1 MERRSAR
8 DFTTGS
14 IPRHLAG
21 FAVPMFV
28 GNALQAAYNTVDS
41 IWVGRF
47 LGPNS
52 LAAVSVGFP
61 VIFAILAL
69 VMGLTIATTA
79 LVSQYY
85 GAKDHRQ
92 LKATIA
98 NAMTVLTVAGVV
110 LAIVGYQVRWPMLR
124 LLRVPANIV
133 EEAATY
139 LGIYMLGLIPTF
151 IYNVCSSIL
160 RGLGDSRSPV
170 TFLAI
175 ATVTN
180 MVLDP
185 LMIFGVWPFP
195 PMGVAGAAWATV
207 FSQALSAVFAVAHM
221 VKKLG
226 LATRLRDLIK
236 FDARLTSLT
245 VKIGLPAGAQQ
256 MLVSLGMMVV
266 MSTVNSFGSVAVAGS
281 GSGSRIEQFA
291 FMPAMSVSLAV
302 TALVGQN
309 IGAGRHDRVPEI
321 VKWALI
327 LSCSISGAAMLA
339 AQLAPK
345 ILLSMF
351 TDDAAVLAAGADY
364 LRWLS
369 LAWIPFAANFTMTGV
384 LRGAGDTMATLF
396 TTVLSLWL
404 VRVPLVRALASTSLG
419 VTGVWMGMAASP
431 LVAFAGTYAY
441 YRSGRWKQRRLVEGA
456 PVADPDATMG
466 S

>member
-1 MERRSAR
+1 MDSKSAR

-14 IPRHLAG
+14 IPRHLID
-21 FAVPMFV
+21 FATPMFV

-52 LAAVSVGFP
+52 LAAVTVGSP
-61 VIFAILAL
+61 IIFALVAL
-69 VMGLTIATTA
+69 VTGLTIATTA

-85 GAKDHRQ
+85 GAKDHCQ

-98 NAMTVLTVAGVV
+98 NSMTVLTAAGVV
-110 LAIVGYQVRWPMLR
+110 LAAVGYLVRWPMLR
-124 LLRVPANIV
+124 LLKAPNDII
-133 EEAATY
+133 EEAAIY
-139 LGIYMLGLIPTF
+139 MGIYMLGLIPTF
-151 IYNVCSSIL
+151 IYNVCSSVL

-180 MVLDP
+180 IVLDP

-207 FSQALSAVFAVAHM
+207 FSQALSAVFAVVHM
-221 VKKLG
+221 VRKLG
-226 LATRLRDLIK
+226 VASNWRDLVK
-236 FDARLTSLT
+236 FDAKLTSLT
-245 VKIGLPAGAQQ
+245 VRIGLPAGAQQ

-281 GSGSRIEQFA
+281 GAGSRIEQFA

-309 IGAGRHDRVPEI
+309 IGAGKQSRVPEI

-327 LSCSISGAAMLA
+327 LSCSISSAAALA
-339 AQLAPK
+339 AQFIPR

-351 TDDAAVLAAGADY
+351 TGDVAVLDAGADY

-369 LAWIPFAANFTMTGV
+369 LAWVPFAANFTMTGV
-384 LRGAGDTMATLF
+384 LRGAGDTVATLF
-396 TTVLSLWL
+396 TTVFSLWL
-404 VRVPLVRALASTSLG
+404 VRVPLVRILASTSLG
-419 VTGVWMGMAASP
+419 VTGVWMGMAVSP
-431 LVAFAGTYAY
+431 LVSFAATYGY
-441 YRSGRWKQRRLVEGA
+441 YRTGKWKTHRLVQGGIS
-456 PVADPDATMG
+456 ADPDIVA
-466 S
+466 

>member
-1 MERRSAR
+1 MDTKSAR

-14 IPRHLAG
+14 IPRHLIS
-21 FAVPMFV
+21 FATPMLI

-61 VIFAILAL
+61 IIFALVAL
-69 VMGLTIATTA
+69 VTGLTIATTA

-85 GAKDHRQ
+85 GARDDQQ

-98 NAMTVLTVAGVV
+98 NAMTVLTAAGVV
-110 LAIVGYQVRWPMLR
+110 LAIIGYMVRWPMLR
-124 LLRVPANIV
+124 LLKAPADII
-133 EEAATY
+133 EEAAVY
-139 LGIYMLGLIPTF
+139 LGIYMLGLLPTF
-151 IYNVCSSIL
+151 VYNVCSSIL

-175 ATVTN
+175 ATITN
-180 MVLDP
+180 IVLDP

-207 FSQALSAVFAVAHM
+207 FSQSLSAVFAVIHM
-221 VKKLG
+221 VRRLG
-226 LATRLRDLIK
+226 VANSWRDLVK
-236 FDARLTSLT
+236 FDAKLTSLT
-245 VKIGLPAGAQQ
+245 VRIGLPAGAQQ
-256 MLVSLGMMVV
+256 MLVSLGMMLV

-291 FMPAMSVSLAV
+291 FMPSMSVSLAV

-309 IGAGRHDRVPEI
+309 IGAAKQERVPEI

-339 AQLAPK
+339 AQLIPRT
-345 ILLSMF
+345 LLSMF
-351 TDDAAVLAAGADY
+351 TSDAAVLAAGADY
-364 LRWLS
+364 LKWLS

-384 LRGAGDTMATLF
+384 LRGAGDTVATLF
-396 TTVLSLWL
+396 TTVFALWL
-404 VRVPLVRALASTSLG
+404 VRVPLVRILASTSLG

-431 LVAFAGTYAY
+431 IAAFAATYAY
-441 YRSGRWKQRRLVEGA
+441 YRSGRWKGRRLVQSVPA
-456 PVADPDATMG
+456 ADPDITA
-466 S
+466 